1 MTRWVASNNKECFL
15 LLLLLLPPNLALLRY
30 LLAVMC
36 LNYIAAVVLY
46 VQFTFIKRAP
56 LTSDAAR
63 EACAGPK
70 APMKLPKSWG
80 SAKHTAS
87 VPPATKDADRNP
99 DQAAS
104 DNSEGGAPNTPSRSF
119 LQGIKHVFGQFVD
132 AVWED
137 EHFK

>member
-1 MTRWVASNNKECFL
+1 M
-15 LLLLLLPPNLALLRY
+15 LAFLRY
-30 LLAVMC
+30 SLAVMC
-36 LNYIAAVVLY
+36 TNYIAAVVLY
-46 VQFTFIKRAP
+46 VQYTFIKRPP

-70 APMKLPKSWG
+70 SPMKLPRSWE
-80 SAKHTAS
+80 SAQPTAS
-87 VPPATKDADRNP
+87 LPRAAKDADRNP
-99 DQAAS
+99 DQAVS

-119 LQGIKHVFGQFVD
+119 LQGIKHVLDQFTD